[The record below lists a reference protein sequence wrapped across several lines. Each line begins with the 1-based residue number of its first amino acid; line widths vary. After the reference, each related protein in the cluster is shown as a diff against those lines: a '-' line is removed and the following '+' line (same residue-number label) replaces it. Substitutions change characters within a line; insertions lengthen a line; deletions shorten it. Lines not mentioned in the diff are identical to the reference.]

1 MSQLLLW
8 SIEKY
13 LLDKEYNHIKEIRIM
28 AMGRTHT
35 ECLLVAEAQR
45 VVAEM
50 KALKEPNSPNKT
62 HFMVEI
68 SQDFLINVG
77 NTSRL
82 FQRLPYKTLY
92 FSTLND
98 QKGIFAFVR
107 KDEPRDK
114 EVRMP
119 RQDLLIR

>member
-1 MSQLLLW
+1 
-8 SIEKY
+8 
-13 LLDKEYNHIKEIRIM
+13 M
-28 AMGRTHT
+28 AMGRTQT
-35 ECLLVAEAQR
+35 EGLVLAEAQR
-45 VVAEM
+45 IVSVM

-77 NTSRL
+77 NTSLL
-82 FQRLPYKTLY
+82 FRRLPYKKLS
-92 FSTLND
+92 FSTLNG
-98 QKGIFAFVR
+98 QKGIFAFVS

>member
-1 MSQLLLW
+1 
-8 SIEKY
+8 
-13 LLDKEYNHIKEIRIM
+13 M